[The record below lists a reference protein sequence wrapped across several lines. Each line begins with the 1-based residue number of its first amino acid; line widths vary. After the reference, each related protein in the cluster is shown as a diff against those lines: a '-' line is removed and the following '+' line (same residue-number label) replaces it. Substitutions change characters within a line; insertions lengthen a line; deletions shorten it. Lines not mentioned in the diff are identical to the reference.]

1 MPRVVKWVAQNA
13 LLYVTFGLW
22 CFGFVWF
29 GFFFKKLNGSV
40 TLIFMVFELFLVS
53 SRCFRKPV
61 EVQYVLES
69 TECSQKERKKLN
81 HVCCW
86 VK

>member
-1 MPRVVKWVAQNA
+1 MGGTERSPICDVWVVVLWFCLVWV
-13 LLYVTFGLW
+13 
-22 CFGFVWF
+22 
-29 GFFFKKLNGSV
+29 FFFKKLNGSV